1 MSHLSKDGLIQN
13 QATQIISLL
22 KELANTR
29 KENRVLK
36 AALTRQTIEAG
47 KTFREL
53 RDQFDQLAQE
63 LHDILV
69 YWTAKLQRALTYDE
83 IIGYYRAKHPN
94 TKYTSETICR
104 RIREM
109 AETDILHSPV
119 RGEFIPIPN
128 DEKAKT

>member
-1 MSHLSKDGLIQN
+1 MSDDQLIRDQANRINSLSK
-13 QATQIISLL
+13 
-22 KELANTR
+22 ELENAQ
-29 KENRVLK
+29 KENRILK

-83 IIGYYRAKHPN
+83 IIRYYRAKHPN

-109 AETDILHSPV
+109 AEAGLLHSPV

>member
-1 MSHLSKDGLIQN
+1 MMDQALLIRSQTEQIAFLSKELEN
-13 QATQIISLL
+13 AR
-22 KELANTR
+22 KELV
-29 KENRVLK
+29 VLR

-69 YWTAKLQRALTYDE
+69 YWTAKLQRSLTYDE
-83 IIGYYRAKHPN
+83 IIRYYRAKHPQ
-94 TKYTSETICR
+94 TQYTSETICR

-109 AETDILHSPV
+109 AEAGTLHSPV
-119 RGEFIPIPN
+119 RGSFIPIP
-128 DEKAKT
+128 